1 MLYYNHR
8 EHKKPLK
15 KGGENVSVLIENI
28 AQWEKAKKELA
39 NIDELIKEKKQVI
52 FSDDFLRKQET
63 ELKQLLKEAF
73 SSMN

>member
-1 MLYYNHR
+1 M
-8 EHKKPLK
+8 
-15 KGGENVSVLIENI
+15 SVLIENI